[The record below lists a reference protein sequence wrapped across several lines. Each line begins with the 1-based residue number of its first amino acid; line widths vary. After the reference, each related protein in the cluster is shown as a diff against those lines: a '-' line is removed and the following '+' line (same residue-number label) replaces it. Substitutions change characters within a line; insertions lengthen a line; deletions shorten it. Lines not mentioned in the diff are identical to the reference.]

1 MRGSGADAMQS
12 RDALAETQHP
22 RLDGTESHL
31 LLRTGVQNGIGL
43 LAAFT
48 LAHLL
53 CGTAAADLLTPANL
67 QGPKMRKPRHGMQM
81 VIGPV
86 EVPHGSEITE
96 CTYFK
101 SPANHDMAVNRVRI
115 GVKGGS
121 HHIHLYRPVD
131 ASMSVE
137 DGHETCNMAV
147 NFDVW
152 QLVLASQNLLLDW
165 KLPRGVAFMFRAG
178 EQLLAQTHFV
188 DNGLL
193 STPDPGWA
201 TFNLYAMKKKKVKS
215 FAGGFFGQDRDVV
228 VPPHSTSYATTRC
241 VFPRPVKLL
250 AVTGHYHFRGK
261 EFTANVWDGVSTGEE
276 LYHFTGYTEPYFA
289 RFSGNV
295 QPEVPG
301 LEWTCRYENDTDQEF
316 TFGPFTDK
324 NEHCNM
330 FAFYY
335 PTLGDHEFMTCVQKA
350 GVVTVNVS
358 N

>member
-1 MRGSGADAMQS
+1 VQR
-12 RDALAETQHP
+12 
-22 RLDGTESHL
+22 
-31 LLRTGVQNGIGL
+31 RTVVV
-43 LAAFT
+43 AAAA

-53 CGTAAADLLTPANL
+53 CASARADLLTPLA
-67 QGPKMRKPRHGMQM
+67 PKVKKPHHGMQM

-86 EVPHGSEITE
+86 DVPHSSEITQ

-101 SPANHDMAVNRVRI
+101 NPMKKDMAVNRVRI
-115 GVKGGS
+115 EVEGGS

-131 ASMSVE
+131 PAMSVA
-137 DGHETCNMAV
+137 DGHETCNFAL

-165 KLPRGVAFMFRAG
+165 KLPHGVAFMFKAG
-178 EQLLAQTHFV
+178 EQLAAQTHFV

-193 STPDPGWA
+193 STPEAGWA
-201 TFNLYAMKKKKVKS
+201 TFNLYATKAKKVKS
-215 FAGGFFGQDRDVV
+215 FAGAFFGQDRDVK
-228 VPPHSTSYATTRC
+228 VPPHSEAFATTRC
-241 VFPRPVKLL
+241 VFPHPVKLL
-250 AVTGHYHFRGK
+250 ALTGHYHFRGK
-261 EFTANVWDGVSTGEE
+261 GFTTNVWDGQTTGEE
-276 LYHFTGYTEPYFA
+276 LYKFDGYTEPVFQ
-289 RFSGNV
+289 RFSGKF

-324 NEHCNM
+324 NEHCNL

-335 PTLGDHEFMTCVQKA
+335 PSAGEHEFMTCVQKDA
-350 GVVTVNVS
+350 VVTVNVR

>member
-1 MRGSGADAMQS
+1 MRASRSDAM
-12 RDALAETQHP
+12 RARRALAETQGT
-22 RLDGTESHL
+22 RLDTTDSPL
-31 LLRTGVQNGIGL
+31 LLRFRVQNRRAILATLL
-43 LAAFT
+43 LA
-48 LAHLL
+48 HVL
-53 CGTAAADLLTPANL
+53 CGSAAADLLTPESL
-67 QGPKMRKPRHGMQM
+67 QPPKMRKPRHGMQM
-81 VIGPV
+81 TIGPV
-86 EVPHGSEITE
+86 AVPSGSEITE

-101 SPANHDMAVNRVRI
+101 SPAKHDMAVNHVRI

-121 HHIHLYRPVD
+121 HHIHLYRPID
-131 ASMSVE
+131 RNMSVA

-165 KLPRGVAFMFRAG
+165 KLPRGVAFKFRAG

-201 TFNLYAMKKKKVKS
+201 TFNLYATKKKKVKWY
-215 FAGGFFGQDRDVV
+215 AGSLFGQDRDVH
-228 VPPHSTSYATTRC
+228 VPPHSEATATTRC
-241 VFPRPVKLL
+241 VFPHPVKLI
-250 AVTGHYHFRGK
+250 AITGHYHFRGA
-261 EFTANVWDGVSTGEE
+261 EFSASTWDGTSTGEE
-276 LYHFTGYTEPYFA
+276 LYHFTGYTEPIFQ

-301 LEWTCRYENDTDQEF
+301 LEWTCRYVNDTDNDF

-324 NEHCNM
+324 NEHCNL

-335 PTLGDHEFMTCVQKA
+335 PAVGDREFMTCVQKDQ
-350 GVVTVNVS
+350 VVTVNVS